1 MYCVRVHRAFEKA
14 WHVYT
19 GTRYNER
26 LRPRRAVK
34 ATVDDPSG
42 AVDTVVA
49 GGVVRA
55 AMKDFRRFDNRAR
68 VFALE
73 HKVAKL
79 SIVSAYDL

>member
-1 MYCVRVHRAFEKA
+1 M
-14 WHVYT
+14 
-19 GTRYNER
+19 
-26 LRPRRAVK
+26 
-34 ATVDDPSG
+34 DDPSG
-42 AVDTVVA
+42 AADTLVA

-79 SIVSAYDL
+79 SIVSAYDLCR